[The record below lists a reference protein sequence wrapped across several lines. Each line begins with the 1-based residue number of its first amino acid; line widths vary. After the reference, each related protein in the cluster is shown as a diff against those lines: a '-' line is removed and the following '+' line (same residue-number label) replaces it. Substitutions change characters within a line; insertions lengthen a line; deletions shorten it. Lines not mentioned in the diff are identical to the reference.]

1 MSQTMKW
8 VVADVVADMIV
19 CAGYKEIGGD
29 ETRSI
34 VMKAATDFLCTDS
47 SSTDTSMLLCRWA
60 TEIVAALARMPFGLL
75 PKLNAPQ
82 DLLGNTRAARSSSD
96 GLDCRCDSP
105 ISSLTSILTHR
116 V

>member
-75 PKLNAPQ
+75 PKLNAPRKTCLAIREQ
-82 DLLGNTRAARSSSD
+82 LDLHLTVLTVDAIVQ
-96 GLDCRCDSP
+96 SP
-105 ISSLTSILTHR
+105 H
-116 V
+116 